1 MEYDEMTDSCPVCE
15 MGLIRLR
22 KSPFRSMIWALSG
35 CDMVLIIVRNGAYCR
50 ITLRQRADGLVE
62 MRMKKVKNEGA

>member
-1 MEYDEMTDSCPVCE
+1 
-15 MGLIRLR
+15 
-22 KSPFRSMIWALSG
+22 MIWAFSG
-35 CDMVLIIVRNGAYCR
+35 GDMVLIRVRNGAYCM